1 MTRKHSFNEV
11 NYHVT
16 PQYGRCLLKL
26 DTIHATDRPLDSSL
40 VLNTEEAADDV
51 IRQRGDRYCCATRRM
66 SLVFLLCFGWAQ
78 SYTLGRPLGHDIL

>member
-40 VLNTEEAADDV
+40 VLNTEEAVDDV
-51 IRQRGDRYCCATRRM
+51 IRQREGIDIAVLQDGCPM
-66 SLVFLLCFGWAQ
+66 SSFFVLDGL
-78 SYTLGRPLGHDIL
+78 